1 MFPKV
6 NMMMNLLQQA
16 KNAQDKMEELQKELA
31 ALRIE
36 GQSGGGMVTAL
47 VNGQQE
53 LISLKIDPSLIADDM
68 EMIEDLVV
76 AAIRQAMEKSK
87 EESQEKISTLT
98 GGMLSGLDLTG
109 L

>member
-1 MFPKV
+1 
-6 NMMMNLLQQA
+6 MNLLQQA